1 MAITV
6 EWNGREG
13 ARFTERPGGDA
24 LKIEYIRMEDGE
36 PSKTKGAK
44 GEVATEPNLRSH
56 SATFPNSCSVARCS
70 LVLYAVRRR
79 CTEPPSVGHCCIMR
93 PSDVAATCRV
103 QACSCITAAP
113 GGTGLLRETAGLS
126 SR

>member
-24 LKIEYIRMEDGE
+24 LKIEDIRMEDGE

-44 GEVATEPNLRSH
+44 GRSG
-56 SATFPNSCSVARCS
+56 
-70 LVLYAVRRR
+70 VRHWGLAEDDHGTTRIHGL
-79 CTEPPSVGHCCIMR
+79 EPPSVGHCCIMR

-126 SR
+126 SH